1 MKIKLKRCKKVR
13 LPKSQTFVTTETN
26 IRLLEDGDFRITES
40 GDIRI
45 LE

>member
-1 MKIKLKRCKKVR
+1 MKVVLKRRKRVR
-13 LPKSQTFVTTETN
+13 LPKSQTFISGDTN
-26 IRLLEDGDFRITES
+26 ERLLEDGDTRITES